1 MFQEV
6 RRQIALVCVVSLLG
20 ATQSTCASRQ
30 ATLPRTQPTPEV
42 FEPLQADLRKSYL
55 ELFETASKLEYS
67 TAQIERMRGYLR
79 EAQCYCSA
87 RFADSAKTYEHE
99 VSTAQDGLKKSGIT
113 DAERHDLHCRIQDK
127 LSLKSQAEV
136 IAKHAIPVAYDN
148 KLAKL
153 DLIEHWP
160 AEQKR
165 IRESIASGSYRNRP
179 WADVEDIGFRK
190 IEPNQKDDIKM
201 GQDAIK
207 EMKIAGLMLRELDN
221 EEVNRYVRNLAAK
234 ITPNTDLQVPLQVT
248 VLDSREVNAFAL
260 PGGFVYIERGLLE
273 AVEDESQLAGVISH
287 ELSHVVLRHGHKLMR
302 RATIA
307 AIIYQA
313 AQVAAVIA
321 TGGVIG
327 IGTYYALQY
336 GFFGLGLTLNL
347 ALIGVSREFEKEA
360 DTLGIQYAWKSGYDP
375 GGFVRFFDKMAT
387 KEGYVNGASWF
398 RTHPPFYDRMVG
410 SQREQMYLGR
420 KPEAVLNTTEFA
432 RMKEALKTS
441 TRKAE
446 KEGKGKPPSLLVKE
460 QGCPP
465 PPKLLYEPDKPIET
479 ICSPQGRPQ

>member
-1 MFQEV
+1 MFQDV
-6 RRQIALVCVVSLLG
+6 KRQIAMVCVVSLLG
-20 ATQSTCASRQ
+20 ATQTTCSSRQ
-30 ATLPRTQPTPEV
+30 ATLPRTQPAPEI

-55 ELFETASKLEYS
+55 ELFETASRLEYS
-67 TAQIERMRGYLR
+67 PAQIERMRGYLK
-79 EAQCYCSA
+79 EAQSYCSG
-87 RFADSAKTYEHE
+87 RFAESAKTYEHE
-99 VSTAQDGLKKSGIT
+99 VSTAQDGLKRSGIT

-127 LSLKSQAEV
+127 LSLKGQAEV
-136 IAKHAIPVAYDN
+136 ISRHAIPVAYDN
-148 KLAKL
+148 KFAKL
-153 DLIEHWP
+153 DLIQQWP

-165 IRESIASGSYRNRP
+165 IQDAVTSGAYRNRP

-207 EMKIAGLMLRELDN
+207 EMKIAGLMLRELEND
-221 EEVNRYVRNLAAK
+221 EVNRYVRSLAAK

-273 AVEDESQLAGVISH
+273 AVEDESQLAGVLSH

-313 AQVAAVIA
+313 AQVAAMIA
-321 TGGVIG
+321 TGGMVG

-347 ALIGVSREFEKEA
+347 TLIGVSRDYEKEA
-360 DTLGIQYAWKSGYDP
+360 DTLGIQYAWKAGYDP

-387 KEGYVNGASWF
+387 REGYANGASWF

-446 KEGKGKPPSLLVKE
+446 KEGKGKPSLLVKE

-465 PPKLLYEPDKPIET
+465 PAKLLYEPDKPIET
-479 ICSPQGRPQ
+479 ICSTQGRPQ

>member
-1 MFQEV
+1 MFQDV
-6 RRQIALVCVVSLLG
+6 KRQIAMVCVVSLLG
-20 ATQSTCASRQ
+20 ATQTTCASRQ
-30 ATLPRTQPTPEV
+30 APLPRTQPAPEV

-55 ELFETASKLEYS
+55 ELFETASRLEYS
-67 TAQIERMRGYLR
+67 AAQLERMRGYLK
-79 EAQCYCSA
+79 EAQGYCSG

-99 VSTAQDGLKKSGIT
+99 VSTAQDGLKRSGIT
-113 DAERHDLHCRIQDK
+113 DAERHDLHCRIQDQ
-127 LSLKSQAEV
+127 LSLKNQAE
-136 IAKHAIPVAYDN
+136 IISKHAIPVAYDN
-148 KLAKL
+148 KFAKL
-153 DLIEHWP
+153 EIIEHWP

-165 IRESIASGSYRNRP
+165 IQEAVTSGSYRNRP

-201 GQDAIK
+201 GQDAIR
-207 EMKIAGLMLRELDN
+207 EMKIAGLMLRELEN
-221 EEVNRYVRNLAAK
+221 EEVNRYVRNLVSK

-260 PGGFVYIERGLLE
+260 PGGFIYIERGLLE
-273 AVEDESQLAGVISH
+273 AVEDESQLAGVLSH

-313 AQVAAVIA
+313 AQVATMIA

-347 ALIGVSREFEKEA
+347 ALIGVSRDYEKEA

-387 KEGYVNGASWF
+387 REGYVNGASWF

-432 RMKEALKTS
+432 RMKEALKKS
-441 TRKAE
+441 TRRAE
-446 KEGKGKPPSLLVKE
+446 KEGKGKPSLLVKE

-465 PPKLLYEPDKPIET
+465 PAKLLYEPDKPIET
-479 ICSPQGRPQ
+479 ICSTQGRPQ